1 MQSTTSSILR
11 HPHAA
16 SRPNLAHRCLGACR
30 RFLAQLSSIKAGVLR
45 EFRSKVEEHD
55 HLLELAV
62 NEAEA
67 LAWESGFPQ
76 LLFPALAMEKAQKVA
91 AWHARQKFFTQRT
104 GVLVRAAA

>member
-1 MQSTTSSILR
+1 MQSATPRFVR
-11 HPHAA
+11 HPHPAP
-16 SRPNLAHRCLGACR
+16 RPNFARVCLGACR
-30 RFLAQLSSIKAGVLR
+30 RFLAQLSSIKAGILR
-45 EFRSKVEEHD
+45 EFRTKVEEHD

-76 LLFPALAMEKAQKVA
+76 LLFPALAVEKAQKVA

-104 GVLVRAAA
+104 SVPVRAAA